1 MTRFGYTVKESKFR
15 ERVVRIAFSWSIT
28 ETERNVALSMAV
40 EGSRSRVAKNR
51 EDPRP
56 IGKENGT
63 RTVDILEA
71 GIEWFDQPWT

>member
-1 MTRFGYTVKESKFR
+1 M
-15 ERVVRIAFSWSIT
+15 
-28 ETERNVALSMAV
+28 
-40 EGSRSRVAKNR
+40 EGSRSAVAKNR

-71 GIEWFDQPWT
+71 GVSSGLTNRGRDAYEITTVSFLVLRSFLWPVGSSRALPSFIHDKG